1 MFYQDGYTKEVQG
14 PDSVAV
20 LVAVKAKA
28 NRNVKSPLDR
38 EFFDNFLE
46 VVTSETLSYFDL
58 ILCCCEHA

>member
-1 MFYQDGYTKEVQG
+1 MQG

-46 VVTSETLSYFDL
+46 VVTSETHAYFDL

>member
-1 MFYQDGYTKEVQG
+1 VQG

-20 LVAVKAKA
+20 LVAVKAKP

-46 VVTSETLSYFDL
+46 VVNSEAHPYF
-58 ILCCCEHA
+58 